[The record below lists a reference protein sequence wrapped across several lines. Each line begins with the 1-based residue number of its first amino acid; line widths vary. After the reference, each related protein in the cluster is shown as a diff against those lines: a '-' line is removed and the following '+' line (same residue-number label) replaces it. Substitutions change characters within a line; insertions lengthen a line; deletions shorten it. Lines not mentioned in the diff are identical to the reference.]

1 MRSCLEN
8 RVWKWRSL
16 SGAHHQQHLSSAAF
30 PLFLTLVFLF
40 IATVFTSSDLLALGV
55 SFRGCCVQN
64 HYYLCDHLRLLVSVP
79 FATNHSSPSSSL
91 STRRPLGSSRRSVF
105 VPVLRRQ
112 CDACE
117 VHHRIATTH
126 SSIAHGRLDLDLD
139 TTDRLALSTSTS
151 ALATYSFPRPASAH
165 LLRRLTGLLGIA
177 LLAQPP
183 LSALL
188 RLHFAHY
195 FRACGSPHS
204 AGLRIRFGKHH
215 SLTRS

>member
-55 SFRGCCVQN
+55 SFRGCCVQSPLPLRPSSTTGEYSFPLPQAIL
-64 HYYLCDHLRLLVSVP
+64 HLHHHSPQGARSEAVGGACLCLCCGASVMP
-79 FATNHSSPSSSL
+79 ARSSVHCDYTFIYRTRPTRPRPRHHQSPSPQHQHQRSSYL
-91 STRRPLGSSRRSVF
+91 QL
-105 VPVLRRQ
+105 
-112 CDACE
+112 
-117 VHHRIATTH
+117 
-126 SSIAHGRLDLDLD
+126 
-139 TTDRLALSTSTS
+139 
-151 ALATYSFPRPASAH
+151 PRPASAH
-165 LLRRLTGLLGIA
+165 LLRRLTRLLGIA

-188 RLHFAHY
+188 RPHFAHY

-215 SLTRS
+215 SLRRS